1 MAGFCTNC
9 GAPLSG
15 PFCVKCGTDARAANA
30 TPGQP
35 SAPQPVQ
42 TDPQPVSP
50 RLAAAPP
57 APAKAGM
64 SSFAKL
70 AIAAVVIIFVGGAAA
85 AAVGLYYVA
94 HRVSQKIHQVADGIT
109 GSNAGSSNSGNA
121 SSSGSSASGDS
132 LGDVCR
138 FLSKEDVS
146 KAIGVEIIRTE
157 SEDNG
162 CSYIARGTQADMTAK
177 HMAAIAGTKGADA
190 RTQKMTERIA
200 GGLFKSFQNQQGDS
214 TQDSSGN
221 VPVLTFSIDTNSAE
235 TQMRLNGKVMGNLGP
250 APEGIPGLGDEAFD
264 MSGAMI
270 MMRKGDKLVR
280 IMYSTCPCSVEA
292 IKPLAKEIAD
302 AL

>member
-1 MAGFCTNC
+1 MASFCTNC

-15 PFCVKCGTDARAANA
+15 PFCVKCGADARAANA
-30 TPGQP
+30 TPRQT
-35 SAPQPVQ
+35 SAPQPAQ
-42 TDPQPVSP
+42 TGPQPVTP
-50 RLAAAPP
+50 G
-57 APAKAGM
+57 PAKTGM
-64 SSFAKL
+64 SSFAKV

-94 HRVSQKIHQVADGIT
+94 HRVSQKVHQVADGIT
-109 GSNAGSSNSGNA
+109 GSNSDSSNSGNA
-121 SSSGSSASGDS
+121 SSSGSSTSGDNS

-138 FLSKEDVS
+138 LLSKEDVS
-146 KAIGVEIIRTE
+146 KAIGVEIVATK
-157 SEDNG
+157 SEDNA
-162 CSYIARGTQADMTAK
+162 CSYLAHGNSADMTAK

-190 RTQKMTERIA
+190 RTQKMTEQIA
-200 GGLFKSFQNQQGDS
+200 GGLFKSLQGQERDS
-214 TQDSSGN
+214 GQDSSGD
-221 VPVLTFSIDTNSAE
+221 VPVLIFSIDTNSAE

-250 APEGIPGLGDEAFD
+250 GPQGLSGIGDEAFD

-292 IKPLAKEIAD
+292 IKPLAKELAD

>member
-1 MAGFCTNC
+1 MPNFCTNC

-15 PFCVKCGTDARAANA
+15 PFCVKCGADARAANSA
-30 TPGQP
+30 PSQA
-35 SAPQPVQ
+35 SAPQPMQ
-42 TDPQPVSP
+42 TGPQPVSP
-50 RLAAAPP
+50 GPQ
-57 APAKAGM
+57 APAKTGM
-64 SSFAKL
+64 STLAKL
-70 AIAAVVIIFVGGAAA
+70 SIAAIVIIFVGGLA

-109 GSNAGSSNSGNA
+109 GSTSDSTNSGNA
-121 SSSGSSASGDS
+121 SSSDSSASSDNS

-138 FLSKEDVS
+138 FLSKEQVS

-157 SEDNG
+157 SKDNG

-190 RTQKMTERIA
+190 RTQKMTEQIA
-200 GGLFKSFQNQQGDS
+200 GGLFKSLQGQERDS
-214 TQDSSGN
+214 GQDSSGD
-221 VPVLTFSIDTNSAE
+221 VPVLIFSIDTNSAE

-250 APEGIPGLGDEAFD
+250 GPQGLSGIGDEAFD

-292 IKPLAKEIAD
+292 IKPLAKELAD